1 MPEAAMTQLTEANA
15 TQQQD
20 TQTAPPKPRLLDQM
34 RAVIR
39 VKHYSLRTEKTYLS
53 WVRHFIHWS
62 GLRHPADM
70 GAAEIEAFLSM
81 LANQRDVA
89 ASTQNQALAALLF
102 LSKQVLVIDLPWLDG
117 ITRAK
122 KPARLPV
129 VLSQAEVRAVLGHTK
144 GTSGLIIRMLYGT
157 GMRLMEAMRLRVKD
171 VDFDANIILVRG
183 GNGDKDRVVPLP
195 ATLAQP
201 LRDQLAARLKMH
213 NLDLARGMVDVEL
226 PHALWKKYPNA
237 PKEWAWQY
245 VFAASD
251 YSTDPRT
258 GVIRRH
264 HIHEKTIQ
272 RAMRAAVVAAGIHTP
287 ASCHT
292 LRHSFATHLLESGS
306 DIRTVQELLGHADV
320 STTMVYTH
328 VINRGGRGVVSPLDR
343 LHSISDAARDGADDA
358 PINPRPALPRS
369 GTR

>member
-1 MPEAAMTQLTEANA
+1 
-15 TQQQD
+15 
-20 TQTAPPKPRLLDQM
+20 M
-34 RAVIR
+34 REVIR
-39 VKHYSLRTEKTYLS
+39 VKHYSLRTEKTYLG
-53 WVRHFIHWS
+53 WVKQFIRWS
-62 GLRHPADM
+62 GMRHPKDM

-102 LSKQVLVIDLPWLDG
+102 LYKQVLGMDLPWLDG

-144 GTSGLIIRMLYGT
+144 GVNGLIISMLYGT
-157 GMRLMEAMRLRVKD
+157 GMRLMEGLRLRVKD
-171 VDFDANIILVRG
+171 VEFDSAIILVRG
-183 GNGDKDRVVPLP
+183 GKGDKDRVVPLP
-195 ATLAQP
+195 ASLVQP
-201 LRDQLAARLKMH
+201 LREQLAKRQQMH
-213 NLDLARGMVDVEL
+213 NIDLARNMVDVEL

-245 VFAASD
+245 VFAAAD

-258 GVIRRH
+258 GVVRRH
-264 HIHEKTIQ
+264 HIHEKGIQ
-272 RAMRAAVVAAGIHTP
+272 RAMRNAVIAAGITKP

-306 DIRTVQELLGHADV
+306 DIRTVQELLGHSDV
-320 STTMVYTH
+320 STTMIYTH
-328 VINRGGRGVVSPLDR
+328 VVKRGAAGAISPLDR
-343 LHSISDAARDGADDA
+343 LAA
-358 PINPRPALPRS
+358 
-369 GTR
+369 

>member
-1 MPEAAMTQLTEANA
+1 MTETSETNA
-15 TQQQD
+15 THQQD
-20 TQTAPPKPRLLDQM
+20 TATAPPKPRLLDQM
-34 RAVIR
+34 RAAIR

-53 WVRHFIHWS
+53 WVRHYIHWS

-70 GAAEIEAFLSM
+70 GAAEVEAFLSM

-102 LSKQVLVIDLPWLDG
+102 LYKQVLGIDLPWLDG

-129 VLSQAEVRAVLGHTK
+129 VLSQAEVRTVLGNTK
-144 GTSGLIIRMLYGT
+144 GVNGLIIRMLYGT
-157 GMRLMEAMRLRVKD
+157 GMRLMEGLRLRVKD
-171 VDFDANIILVRG
+171 IDFDRAIILVRDGKG
-183 GNGDKDRVVPLP
+183 GKDRVVPLP
-195 ATLAQP
+195 ATLVQP

-213 NLDLARGMVDVEL
+213 SIDLARGMVDVEL
-226 PHALWKKYPNA
+226 PHALWRKYPNA

-245 VFAASD
+245 VFAAAD

-272 RAMRAAVVAAGIHTP
+272 RAMRAAVVAAGIHKP

-306 DIRTVQELLGHADV
+306 DIRTVQELLGHSDV
-320 STTMVYTH
+320 STTMIYTH
-328 VINRGGRGVVSPLDR
+328 VVKRGAAGAISPLDR
-343 LHSISDAARDGADDA
+343 L
-358 PINPRPALPRS
+358 PA
-369 GTR
+369 

>member
-1 MPEAAMTQLTEANA
+1 MIEAIETNT
-15 TQQQD
+15 TPHQD
-20 TQTAPPKPRLLDQM
+20 IADAPPKPRLLDQM

-39 VKHYSLRTEKTYLS
+39 VKHYSLRTEKTYIS

-102 LSKQVLVIDLPWLDG
+102 LYKQVLGVDLPWLDG

-129 VLSQAEVRAVLGHTK
+129 VLSQAEVRSVLSHTK
-144 GTSGLIIRMLYGT
+144 GTSGVIIRLLYGA
-157 GMRLMEAMRLRVKD
+157 GLRLMEAMRLRVKD
-171 VDFDANIILVRG
+171 IDFDSNIILVRG
-183 GNGDKDRVVPLP
+183 GKGDKDRVVPLP
-195 ATLAQP
+195 VALVQP
-201 LRDQLAARLKMH
+201 LRDQLVARRKMH
-213 NLDLARGMVDVEL
+213 DVDLARGMVDVEL

-245 VFAASD
+245 VFAAAD

-272 RAMRAAVVAAGIHTP
+272 RAMRAAVVAAGIHKP

-292 LRHSFATHLLESGS
+292 LRHSFATHLLEAGS
-306 DIRTVQELLGHADV
+306 DIRTVQELLGHSDV
-320 STTMVYTH
+320 STTMIYTH
-328 VINRGGRGVVSPLDR
+328 VVKRGAAGAISPLDR
-343 LHSISDAARDGADDA
+343 LAA
-358 PINPRPALPRS
+358 
-369 GTR
+369 